1 MFTVGHLFSFINIDA
16 LLHSNF
22 GLGKQL
28 MGMILQN
35 IDKIVNREIHLKDIN
50 LEFESGS
57 RNVILGR
64 TMAGKTSMLRIMAG
78 LDKPSK
84 GRIFINGQDVTGV
97 SVRKRSVAMV
107 YQLFINYPSLT
118 VYQNIAS
125 PLKTSGIK
133 KSEIDRQVR
142 EVAEMLRIDNL
153 LDRLPSELSG
163 GQQQR
168 TAIARALV
176 KNAELLLMDE
186 PLVNLDYK
194 LREELRV
201 ELQDIFSRRKAIVV
215 YTTTEPSEALMF
227 GGNIVVLDE
236 GRVLQSGAT
245 PTVYRNPSTIK
256 IAEVLSD
263 PPINFIQGSIHEG
276 KAIVGRGIN
285 IPLGGNMKSLAD
297 GDYTFG
303 IRSNHFFLSRNGDN
317 DAQIK
322 AKVEL
327 AEING
332 SETFIHFNHA
342 GTLLVAQEDG
352 VHPYRIGSEVTLY
365 ASPDWL
371 FVFDTEG
378 NLVASPS
385 LAGNKEQLM

>member
-1 MFTVGHLFSFINIDA
+1 MFMVGHLFSFVNIDA
-16 LLHSNF
+16 SFHSNF
-22 GLGKQL
+22 ELGKQL

-35 IDKIVNREIHLKDIN
+35 IDKIVGREVYLKDIN

-64 TMAGKTSMLRIMAG
+64 TMAGKTSLLRIMAG

-84 GRIFINGQDVTGV
+84 GRILIDGRDVTGV

-107 YQLFINYPSLT
+107 YQLFINYPSMT

-125 PLKTSGIK
+125 PLKTSGVK
-133 KSEIDRQVR
+133 KSEIDRQVS

-168 TAIARALV
+168 IAIARALV

-245 PTVYRNPSTIK
+245 PTVYRNPSTVK
-256 IAEVLSD
+256 VAEVLSD
-263 PPINFIQGSIHEG
+263 PPINFIQGSIHDG
-276 KAIVGRGIN
+276 KAIMGGGIN
-285 IPLGGNMKSLAD
+285 IPLHGNMKGLAE

-342 GTLLVAQEDG
+342 DILLVAQEDG
-352 VHPYRIGSEVTLY
+352 VHPYRIGSEVTIY

-371 FVFDTEG
+371 FVFDPEG

-385 LAGNKEQLM
+385 LAGNKEQLT